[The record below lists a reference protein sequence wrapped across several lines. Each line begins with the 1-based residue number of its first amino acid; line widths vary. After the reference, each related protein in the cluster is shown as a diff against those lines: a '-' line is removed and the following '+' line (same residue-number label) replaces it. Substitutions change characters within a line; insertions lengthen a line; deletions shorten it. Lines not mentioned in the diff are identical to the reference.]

1 MSMLRNPRDV
11 AIEMPQ
17 IARSA
22 SGASQPYDSSRA
34 AADRMRAGIGEDD
47 PTFKNIALGGPAPSA
62 QAPQTARVAV
72 HQGWPASNSM
82 VAQAEENARKARV
95 NQGREADLEAAVN
108 GGLAKKRWWKR
119 VWSGYFWWGVV
130 GVCIIVFL
138 GVVLPVVIR
147 SSK

>member
-1 MSMLRNPRDV
+1 MSMLRNPREV
-11 AIEMPQ
+11 ALEMPE

-34 AADRMRAGIGEDD
+34 AADRMRAGIGGSDL
-47 PTFKNIALGGPAPSA
+47 TFENIPLGGPAPAA
-62 QAPQTARVAV
+62 QAPRTTRVAV
-72 HQGWPASNSM
+72 HQGWPASNSL

-95 NQGREADLEAAVN
+95 NQGREADLEAAVS

-119 VWSGYFWWGVV
+119 IWSGYFWWGVV

-147 SSK
+147 SPK